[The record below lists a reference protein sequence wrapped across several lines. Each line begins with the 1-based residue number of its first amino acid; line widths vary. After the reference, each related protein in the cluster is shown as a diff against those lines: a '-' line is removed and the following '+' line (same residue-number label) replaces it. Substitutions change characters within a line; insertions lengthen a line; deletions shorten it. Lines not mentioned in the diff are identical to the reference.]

1 MATTLQKQ
9 LLDSLKSSLA
19 SGTYSDFKITCG
31 SDTYKVRKVIVCN
44 RAGFFARAVGFGG
57 QETESGI
64 LDLPEDEPE
73 TVKLLIQYLYER
85 GYEPQLPLTDASFSM
100 VAISTPVEHGKSSS
114 KKLDYHLVFP
124 HTCYNE
130 HDYCHNS
137 RLCPHHY
144 CGQNCDYT
152 CRGFACPIC
161 DTPALTGSSSQLL
174 IYSKIYQMANKYEVV
189 GLKELTK
196 EKFNKS
202 CSHFWNTSD
211 FHIAANYT
219 FSTTPEGDG
228 GLRDLINQSIAKHME
243 LAQGAAIRKLLT
255 QFNGLAL
262 GILNAKSEELGW
274 NTKS

>member
-1 MATTLQKQ
+1 
-9 LLDSLKSSLA
+9 
-19 SGTYSDFKITCG
+19 
-31 SDTYKVRKVIVCN
+31 
-44 RAGFFARAVGFGG
+44 
-57 QETESGI
+57 
-64 LDLPEDEPE
+64 
-73 TVKLLIQYLYER
+73 
-85 GYEPQLPLTDASFSM
+85 
-100 VAISTPVEHGKSSS
+100 
-114 KKLDYHLVFP
+114 
-124 HTCYNE
+124 
-130 HDYCHNS
+130 
-137 RLCPHHY
+137 
-144 CGQNCDYT
+144 
-152 CRGFACPIC
+152 
-161 DTPALTGSSSQLL
+161 
-174 IYSKIYQMANKYEVV
+174 MANKYEVV